1 MSDFLTNKSKI
12 IESDLIV
19 HILSFCYKHYNDNH
33 LFNDIMHVINSE
45 FCYNLYLSSNID
57 AAIINNLREVIDYD
71 RLKTILLGS
80 FNLYCE
86 YNRELKPFTISEVF
100 DFQFFSMDDLKK
112 TIIMNEIIYH
122 YNLENEL
129 IEIISSTKDI
139 NPNIASSILFLINN
153 YEVFSLK
160 YLNIVRKGETYKKEQ
175 GKYTIIWFNV
185 LVDTKHIEN
194 LLESSDDIEKNE
206 DEYIK
211 YRLLNNIFY
220 DPDFL
225 EHLIHYVGLYS
236 KEVCD
241 EFDKIISS
249 RKSEDEVFFS
259 NSSIMI
265 KILELMLASQN
276 LYHDY
281 SRVLIKYVI
290 DNKNEFLNNI
300 YNHFITDEVVLLKY
314 LKLCLK
320 LCLKHNLKSEM
331 SLIIESFKTIFFV
344 NDSELIDIILKS
356 KDLLLTQNLEQLQYI
371 HFLMKSYIEMNLN
384 INKLV
389 DFDEISFRELL
400 LKKISEN
407 QSMATR
413 VIEYYLPLHENDEY
427 CKKILGELNTY
438 FFTSTKGL
446 EEKSLINLLIISI
459 HLINRLLEESY
470 CGMILKEDNFTEKH
484 FSLDNNDIY
493 KY

>member
-1 MSDFLTNKSKI
+1 MSDFLTEKSNI

-33 LFNDIMHVINSE
+33 LFNDIRHVIISD
-45 FCYNLYLSSNID
+45 FCYNLYLSSNVD

-71 RLKTILLGS
+71 RLKKILLES

-86 YNRELKPFTISEVF
+86 YHRELKPFTISEVF

-112 TIIMNEIIYH
+112 TIIMNEIIHY

-129 IEIISSTKDI
+129 IDIISSVKDI
-139 NPNIASSILFLINN
+139 NPNIASSILFLINY

-160 YLNIVRKGETYKKEQ
+160 YLNVVKKDETYKKEQ
-175 GKYTIIWFNV
+175 GKYTIIWFNI

-225 EHLIHYVGLYS
+225 EHLIHYVGLFS
-236 KEVCD
+236 KAVSD
-241 EFDKIISS
+241 EFDKIIKD
-249 RKSEDEVFFS
+249 RNMEDEVFFS

-265 KILELMLASQN
+265 KTLELMLASQN

-281 SRVLIKYVI
+281 SKTLINYVI
-290 DNKNEFLNNI
+290 NNKNQFLNNI
-300 YNHFITDEVVLLKY
+300 YNDFISDEVVLLKY

-320 LCLKHNLKSEM
+320 LCSKHSLKYEM
-331 SLIIESFKTIFFV
+331 SLIIESYKTIFFI

-356 KDLLLTQNLEQLQYI
+356 KDLLITQNLDQLQYI
-371 HFLMKSYIEMNLN
+371 HYLMKSYFEMNLN

-389 DFDEISFRELL
+389 DFDEISCER
-400 LKKISEN
+400 LK
-407 QSMATR
+407 
-413 VIEYYLPLHENDEY
+413 
-427 CKKILGELNTY
+427 
-438 FFTSTKGL
+438 
-446 EEKSLINLLIISI
+446 
-459 HLINRLLEESY
+459 
-470 CGMILKEDNFTEKH
+470 
-484 FSLDNNDIY
+484 
-493 KY
+493 